1 MKIKWLV
8 QYTLRAWSSTWHIAS
23 ASEVFIV
30 LLLLFIIIINIILW
44 LESKTT
50 LLWTKQVDVMQFQ
63 LSHFKS

>member
-8 QYTLRAWSSTWHIAS
+8 QYTLRAWSRTWHIAS
-23 ASEVFIV
+23 AMEVFIV